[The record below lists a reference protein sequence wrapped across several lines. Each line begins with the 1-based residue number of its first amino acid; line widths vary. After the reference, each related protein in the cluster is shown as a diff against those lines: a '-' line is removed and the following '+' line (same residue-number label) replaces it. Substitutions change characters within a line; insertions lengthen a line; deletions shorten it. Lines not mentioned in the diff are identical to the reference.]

1 LRSWALARG
10 FIEVDRA
17 DGSDVQA
24 LPLGRGQSHA
34 GGEFVGAPTERLRDH
49 GGDEFGAL
57 GFLHPGGG
65 ADEQRAYGR
74 ASGAY
79 LAWRANS
86 QSRTDNLCKRCP
98 RSRGPC
104 NDRLPPARETTNYF
118 KLPTW
123 ADDNHVALGQWGTQE
138 NSEEVHPKTD
148 MTAYH
153 KKISGVRFH

>member
-1 LRSWALARG
+1 LLSCAERTDLRAWLRTIATSALAIGVNLALMASALARG

-79 LAWRANS
+79 LAWLGSSA
-86 QSRTDNLCKRCP
+86 CKF
-98 RSRGPC
+98 
-104 NDRLPPARETTNYF
+104 AITNRQP
-118 KLPTW
+118 LQ
-123 ADDNHVALGQWGTQE
+123 AM
-138 NSEEVHPKTD
+138 S
-148 MTAYH
+148 
-153 KKISGVRFH
+153 KKSWPLQ